1 MSEEETKSKGLSRRE
16 FLKDAGLV
24 VGGATVGSMAILS
37 ACGGGETVTNTVTK
51 TNTATVTSTVGAGA
65 TATVTTTVTSTGAA
79 VTKFV
84 DPIDGTEWP
93 TADALKAHF
102 AAAQPNL
109 DAAESLTIFTVNG
122 TGYGFLLQPNWSLAH
137 VLRDKLGLFGLKEG
151 CQHGECG
158 ACAVVVDGRAVF
170 SCLMLA
176 CEMNGADIQTIEGL
190 SSNGVL
196 GPVQQKFYD
205 QDVAQCGYCT
215 PGFIMAAVG
224 LYNSNPK
231 PTLDEVREAMGG
243 HVCMCGNVHRTVLCI
258 AGGV

>member
-1 MSEEETKSKGLSRRE
+1 MSEEEKKKPEGLSRRE

-37 ACGGGETVTNTVTK
+37 ACSGDTSTVTNTVT
-51 TNTATVTSTVGAGA
+51 NTVTSTTTVGGAGS
-65 TATVTTTVTSTGAA
+65 TVTTTVTATGAG
-79 VTKFV
+79 VTKYIDPV
-84 DPIDGTEWP
+84 DGSEWP
-93 TADALKAHF
+93 TAEALRAHF
-102 AAAQPNL
+102 LAAHPN
-109 DAAESLTIFTVNG
+109 AEIAESFIVMTVNG
-122 TGYGFLLQPNWSLAH
+122 VGYGMQVQPNWSLAH
-137 VLRDKLGLFGLKEG
+137 VLRDKLGLFALKEG

-158 ACAVVVDGRAVF
+158 ACAVVVDGHAVF

-176 CEMNGADIQTIEGL
+176 IEMNGINVTTVEGL
-190 SSNGVL
+190 SNNGVL

-224 LYNSNPK
+224 LYNSKPK
-231 PTLDEVREAMGG
+231 PTLDEVREAVAG
-243 HVCMCGNVHRTVLCI
+243 HVCMCGNVHRSVLCI